1 MAATDFRD
9 YYAILGVSKSASES
23 EIKRAYRQ
31 LAMKYHPD
39 RNPGNKAAEERFKE
53 ASEAYE
59 VLSDADK
66 RKQYDRFGQYWRQ
79 AGQAG
84 RGAGSATSSSSYGRG
99 TATDFGGFDFGQYG
113 SFEEFISELLG
124 RSASGE
130 RSSRSS
136 SQSSSGFGG
145 FGGFSNGPAQTGA
158 ADLEATLR
166 LSFAEAFRGVQK
178 RLNAGGQTISARIPA
193 GAKTGSRLR
202 LRGKG
207 QYNPITQQQ
216 GDLYLNIELLP
227 HAIFRFEDDNLT
239 CDLPV
244 TPDEAVL
251 GTSVE
256 VPTPDG
262 PVTVKIPAGVRAG
275 QSLRLRGKGWPTP
288 KGQRGDQ
295 FVRIEIAIPKDEALT
310 TGEREL
316 YEKIRAARKFDPRSH
331 LRRGNL

>member
-9 YYAILGVSKSASES
+9 YYAILGVSKGASES

-66 RKQYDRFGQYWRQ
+66 RKKYDRFGQYWRQ
-79 AGQAG
+79 AEQAG
-84 RGAGSATSSSSYGRG
+84 RGAPGGGASSPYGRG
-99 TATDFGGFDFGQYG
+99 AGPTDFGGFDFGQYG

-124 RSASGE
+124 RGASGSQGT
-130 RSSRSS
+130 RSAASP
-136 SQSSSGFGG
+136 GGGG
-145 FGGFSNGPAQTGA
+145 FGGSQSSGSG
-158 ADLEATLR
+158 DVEATLR
-166 LSFAEAFRGVQK
+166 LSFAEAFGGVQK
-178 RLNAGGQTISARIPA
+178 RLNVGGQTISARIPA

-216 GDLYLNIELLP
+216 GDLYLNIELSP

-262 PVTVKIPAGVRAG
+262 PVTVKIPAGIRAG

-295 FVRIEIAIPKDEALT
+295 FVRIEIAIPKGEALT
-310 TGEREL
+310 ASEREL
-316 YEKIRAARKFDPRSH
+316 YEKIRAARQFDPRSH
-331 LRRGNL
+331 LQQGKL

>member
-23 EIKRAYRQ
+23 EIKQAYRK

-39 RNPGNKAAEERFKE
+39 RNPDNKAAEERFKE

-66 RKQYDRFGQYWRQ
+66 RKKYDRFGQYWQ
-79 AGQAG
+79 QAG
-84 RGAGSATSSSSYGRG
+84 RTSARGPRPGASPYGRG
-99 TATDFGGFDFGQYG
+99 TASDFGGFDFGQYG

-124 RSASGE
+124 RGGPGGQGGRAPRG
-130 RSSRSS
+130 
-136 SQSSSGFGG
+136 GG
-145 FGGFSNGPAQTGA
+145 FGDFGSAYRGGSTQSGS
-158 ADLEATLR
+158 ADVEATLR
-166 LSFAEAFRGVQK
+166 LSFSEAFHGVQKK
-178 RLNAGGQTISARIPA
+178 RLNAGGQTISVRIPA

-207 QYNPITQQQ
+207 SYNPITQQQ
-216 GDLYLNIELLP
+216 GDLYLNIELLS

-239 CDLPV
+239 CDLPIA
-244 TPDEAVL
+244 PDEAVL

-262 PVTVKIPAGVRAG
+262 SVTVKIPAGIRAG

-295 FVRIEIAIPKDEALT
+295 FVRIEIAIPQEDTLT
-310 TGEREL
+310 AGEREL
-316 YEKIRAARKFDPRSH
+316 YEKIRAQRKVDPRAH
-331 LRRGNL
+331 LRKGKL